1 MAAGCTTTTACRGPS
16 KPGMSKLSSLG
27 LRGSNKDTPAVD
39 EAERKVAGVLHDLEQ
54 HTEGEVKAIDLEDLV
69 ERGAGSLCA
78 LVDTDHA
85 GQPVVKKAVDITLQR
100 NSKKDWAR

>member
-16 KPGMSKLSSLG
+16 KRGMSKLSSLG

-54 HTEGEVKAIDLEDLV
+54 HTEGEVKDIDLED
-69 ERGAGSLCA
+69 

>member
-16 KPGMSKLSSLG
+16 KRGMSKLSSLG

-69 ERGAGSLCA
+69 
-78 LVDTDHA
+78 DTDHA